1 MASSRQLAWWTGGA
15 LTLIAG
21 VAIAV
26 HVLLDVP
33 LGRPIAGI
41 ELSTL
46 GLVLQAIALI
56 AGVVA
61 INLAPHAKAR
71 GILIVQ
77 GIVCL
82 AAYGPIAIAWVWMLL
97 AWWLLL
103 GGAKVSALR
112 FAGAIVLTGAFAYLD
127 PAHGLVFALLFG
139 MRLAIVSY
147 DRWQNRETKT
157 TLGDFLVYVLPA
169 PLIIVVPYLAII
181 PLYDRFSSRLSFGL
195 TIAKL
200 ELATWQLFRAALAG
214 GAYLAASQWQPEGIV
229 GMYWSLLLALLE
241 LAAVGYIALPLLA
254 LHGVVERS
262 PLDEPWRATRI
273 SELWRR
279 YGVHL
284 RDALWFLFYAPA
296 LLRMRRWNRYARVIG
311 ATWWTVFVGNTLL
324 HVVLRY
330 AYLDDGWER
339 TQHALLGNAVLAT
352 VLVLDYC
359 HLEWRGAGPRSLARQ
374 IIGGVV
380 AFTLAAL
387 VSAV

>member
-1 MASSRQLAWWTGGA
+1 MVSSRQLAWWTGGA
-15 LTLIAG
+15 LALLAG
-21 VAIAV
+21 AAIAI
-26 HVLLDVP
+26 HVIFGVP

-46 GLVLQAIALI
+46 GLAVQAIALV

-61 INLAPHAKAR
+61 VNLAQASKTR

-82 AAYGPIAIAWVWMLL
+82 AAYGPIAIAWVWLLL
-97 AWWLLL
+97 AWWLLI
-103 GGAKVSALR
+103 GGAKASPVR
-112 FAGAIVLTGAFAYLD
+112 FAGAFVLTGAFAYLA
-127 PAHGLVFALLFG
+127 PAHGLVFSLLFG
-139 MRLAIVSY
+139 MRLVIASY
-147 DRWQNRETKT
+147 DRWQNRETKV

-181 PLYDRFSSRLSFGL
+181 PLFDRFSSRLSSGL

-214 GAYLAASQWQPEGIV
+214 GAYLAASQWQPEGIAS
-229 GMYWSLLLALLE
+229 MYWSLLLALLE
-241 LAAVGYIALPLLA
+241 LAAVGYLAVPLLV
-254 LHGVVERS
+254 LHGIVERS

-296 LLRMRRWNRYARVIG
+296 LLRMRRWNRYARVIA

-339 TQHALLGNAVLAT
+339 TQRALLGNAVLAT

-359 HLEWRGAGPRSLARQ
+359 HLEWRGTGPRSLTRS
-374 IIGGVV
+374 IVGGVL
-380 AFTLAAL
+380 AFTIAAL
-387 VSAV
+387 VSSI